1 MDLLKLKIESPF
13 RNLEGL
19 EVSFDERTNTYV
31 FIGNNGSGKSSVL
44 EALSSIFSVLYYG
57 EEKDF
62 EFSFTLAYSIKGAK
76 VNLHYGKNTS
86 RFTVKVK
93 NKPSDWNE
101 LRREYLPSRVICN
114 YSGEET
120 RMAELFYHKAYRQY
134 IEAMKLGNDV
144 NVSLKMVLVDKN
156 YWQIIFLVML
166 ACRGTVDSF
175 QQFIQDTIGLQH
187 VDNIILEAKED
198 SLKSWGDNTITYY
211 FRQLLSRRDEDHH
224 LTEDLV
230 NPDNA
235 LTPFT
240 LFLTLVSVKDLI
252 TKLSITYNNGIDISY
267 LSEGEK
273 KLMVVLFILEALAD
287 ENSLVLLDEPDSHIH
302 VARKG
307 ELVKYLSQ
315 TSNRENLLTSHSPTL
330 TSQFDLKS
338 IRMLDKLPDGKVSVV
353 NMDKQKIVSQLTQ
366 DIWTLQEQ
374 QIFLA
379 SNDDILLVEGKTD
392 EVYLK
397 KALEYFHTVQNR
409 YTNMRFAY
417 LPCNGAAGVQ
427 TLKGRFAPKKG
438 QMMIALFDNDSA
450 GWDGINKLFARSKE
464 ANNLFTPENFHK
476 ARKIDDMWVAPYP
489 KVRRISGD
497 FNVEDYFKRK
507 VFTKFVLKFKTLN
520 EVMGK
525 DALKKKFEAA
535 CLDLTIKGDDYQGF
549 AAVFDLIEK
558 IKEAEKLGKNII

>member
-1 MDLLKLKIESPF
+1 MDLLRLKIESPF

-19 EVSFDERTNTYV
+19 DVTFNEQTKTYV

-44 EALSSIFSVLYYG
+44 EALSSIFSVLYVG
-57 EEKDF
+57 DEKDF
-62 EFSFTLAYSIKGAK
+62 EFSFTLGYSINGTK
-76 VNLHYGKNTS
+76 VNLHYDKNTS
-86 RFTVKVK
+86 KFAIMVKG
-93 NKPSDWNE
+93 KPSDWRE

-144 NVSLKMVLVDKN
+144 NASLRMVLVDKN

-166 ACRGTVDSF
+166 ACKGTVDSF
-175 QQFIQDTIGLQH
+175 QQFIQDTIGLQQ
-187 VDNIILEAKED
+187 VDDIILEAKED

-211 FRQLLSRRDEDHH
+211 FRQLLSRRDEGHH
-224 LTEDLV
+224 LTEDLL
-230 NPDNA
+230 NPDNV
-235 LTPFT
+235 LTPFA

-252 TKLSITYNNGIDISY
+252 TNLSITYNNGIDVSY

-330 TSQFDLKS
+330 TSLFDLKS
-338 IRMLDKLPDGKVSVV
+338 VRMLDKLPEGKVSVV

-366 DIWTLQEQ
+366 DIWTLQQQ
-374 QIFLA
+374 QIFLS
-379 SNDDILLVEGKTD
+379 SNEDILLVEGKTD
-392 EVYLK
+392 EVYLR
-397 KALEYFHTVQNR
+397 KALEYLQNSEGLFV
-409 YTNMRFAY
+409 NMKFCF
-417 LPCNGAAGVQ
+417 LPCGGADGIQ
-427 TLKGRFAPKKG
+427 LLKDRFIPKKG
-438 QMMIALFDNDSA
+438 QMMIALFDNDTK
-450 GWDGINKLFARSKE
+450 GWKSINSIFGRNEDNKFSSRS
-464 ANNLFTPENFHK
+464 FQK
-476 ARKIDDMWVAPYP
+476 ARKINGLWVAPFP
-489 KVRRISGD
+489 TSNKKAGN
-497 FNVEDYFKRK
+497 FNVEDYFPRR
-507 VFTKFVLKFKTLN
+507 VFTRFVLSFKSLN
-520 EVMGK
+520 EVMSK

-535 CLDLTIKGDDYQGF
+535 CLNSTIKGGDYKNF

-558 IKEAEKLGKNII
+558 IKEAEVAGKQLI